1 MWCLDVFFFSK
12 QKCYVNL
19 TVRLWLVWNSFRFST
34 WKQAVRNMVC
44 STLARLHMN
53 GRLWVNDPD
62 CLIIRKDVFWAAFT
76 YLEPKC
82 PLVLL
87 GKGLTNRESFGLLG
101 LYVYIY
107 TNRFV
112 HPKNLRSHSLFQV
125 PIGPN
130 SIKKL
135 TAQKNW
141 HFFNKC
147 RCPEVP
153 LPEAQA
159 LASVVAFSGGSVI
172 FSDDVT
178 TLEKAG
184 KVSTT
189 TAVGPRCSTY
199 EICMKPTFFHKV

>member
-1 MWCLDVFFFSK
+1 
-12 QKCYVNL
+12 
-19 TVRLWLVWNSFRFST
+19 
-34 WKQAVRNMVC
+34 MVC

-76 YLEPKC
+76 YLETKW

-87 GKGLTNRESFGLLG
+87 EKRPHKLESHWGFYIGIHLYNKFFSPKTLG
-101 LYVYIY
+101 PIHY
-107 TNRFV
+107 F
-112 HPKNLRSHSLFQV
+112 RSQFHQKKRANKTDIIGNEV
-125 PIGPN
+125 P
-130 SIKKL
+130 
-135 TAQKNW
+135 
-141 HFFNKC
+141 C

-153 LPEAQA
+153 LAEAQA

-189 TAVGPRCSTY
+189 TAVGPRCSMC
-199 EICMKPTFFHKV
+199 EIFISPTFTK